1 MQSSD
6 DDNPSPPPPQ
16 PTDPDWY
23 TKGGLFGAADNLA
36 GLDPNVLALLA
47 GTHWTSNF
55 TNFQFDG
62 SDAATRITYSFPQ
75 EATAYSN
82 YASTWSE
89 GQAQVAAFQPVSAA
103 QESAIG
109 TALSMISSF
118 TQLSFVPATSSS
130 ANDSALRF
138 SGLIVPE
145 GQKAPPSTG
154 GYPPQSDAN
163 AEAAG
168 DLWLSSNGD
177 VGAQY
182 FGSDGFLTITHE
194 LGHTLGLKHGQETV
208 PNGAL
213 APQFND
219 NEFSVMT
226 YASYLGSNLTS
237 GPTSAVDGSSPQ
249 SYMMFDIAAL
259 QSMYGANFGK
269 VGTAETYTWDSTGQ
283 EYVNGAPAPNTGVSS
298 THKIFST
305 IWTAGST
312 STYDLSNFSQNQV
325 DDMRPGHWM
334 TFSNGQ
340 LAQLN
345 SADPNN
351 SLYLARGNIYNALL
365 YNNDLSSE
373 ISNLKTG
380 SGNDTITGNDK
391 GNHIDAGAG
400 NDKIFGGS
408 GDDFITGGP
417 GHDTIDTGRGYDTLV
432 DTPANM
438 DGDYVNNFG
447 QYLAVEYQGIRFGLS
462 HISIE
467 QVGDQTY
474 FKLPGSTLDLN
485 GVAANGVYFADARGT
500 TAGDMYTTVKFVPY
514 LPSLQEGV
522 GVAANSINGVIDRS
536 FLTGDGNVHFNA
548 TLTQAVSSF
557 HNELGVYRIGADGTI
572 SNVHILFGDTLNP
585 GNTNVDLGTPGN
597 GVQIGFFLIQNGANQ
612 LGTLPN
618 DLSFVYQSNP
628 GMMAN
633 ANNAQA
639 IVLDSASLGILNATI
654 FHTLSQ
660 FNPGS
665 AAQVLSGAAANGHDL
680 VLGFEDT
687 AFNASDKDFQDV
699 VLHIH
704 SNADLLYGA

>member
-1 MQSSD
+1 
-6 DDNPSPPPPQ
+6 
-16 PTDPDWY
+16 
-23 TKGGLFGAADNLA
+23 
-36 GLDPNVLALLA
+36 
-47 GTHWTSNF
+47 
-55 TNFQFDG
+55 
-62 SDAATRITYSFPQ
+62 
-75 EATAYSN
+75 
-82 YASTWSE
+82 
-89 GQAQVAAFQPVSAA
+89 
-103 QESAIG
+103 
-109 TALSMISSF
+109 
-118 TQLSFVPATSSS
+118 
-130 ANDSALRF
+130 
-138 SGLIVPE
+138 
-145 GQKAPPSTG
+145 
-154 GYPPQSDAN
+154 
-163 AEAAG
+163 
-168 DLWLSSNGD
+168 
-177 VGAQY
+177 
-182 FGSDGFLTITHE
+182 
-194 LGHTLGLKHGQETV
+194 
-208 PNGAL
+208 
-213 APQFND
+213 
-219 NEFSVMT
+219 MT

-485 GVAANGVYFADARGT
+485 GVAQCGLGLLR
-500 TAGDMYTTVKFVPY
+500 P
-514 LPSLQEGV
+514 
-522 GVAANSINGVIDRS
+522 
-536 FLTGDGNVHFNA
+536 
-548 TLTQAVSSF
+548 TLAV
-557 HNELGVYRIGADGTI
+557 
-572 SNVHILFGDTLNP
+572 
-585 GNTNVDLGTPGN
+585 
-597 GVQIGFFLIQNGANQ
+597 Q
-612 LGTLPN
+612 
-618 DLSFVYQSNP
+618 
-628 GMMAN
+628 
-633 ANNAQA
+633 
-639 IVLDSASLGILNATI
+639 
-654 FHTLSQ
+654 
-660 FNPGS
+660 
-665 AAQVLSGAAANGHDL
+665 
-680 VLGFEDT
+680 DT
-687 AFNASDKDFQDV
+687 AKQG
-699 VLHIH
+699 LR
-704 SNADLLYGA
+704 